1 MSKSIHQH
9 YNLDA
14 LEHFGLE
21 HAPKYGVCSNSDGTI
36 ETIIATDSETTYK
49 KILDILS
56 TAKTTKSISSYSKA
70 FLLPKSPIS
79 IDRIRSGLKEHKVT
93 LSNNSEGADLFVIH
107 DDFYD
112 HFKNGNNIHSSCMM
126 AKLWNY
132 ETFDETIGWGMSKS
146 YCTTTGNQIIYD
158 AKCSEWFNIYN
169 QTVYDTL
176 YDAWMISVLAVNI
189 AYKIDIGEATTIA
202 CDTVMHSSANVQVLT
217 EQLMKDL
224 IMQIQS
230 SNDDDVALAGKI
242 LPTID
247 PKTNYHFLWEF
258 ASEID
263 SYLYKYNRNKDVQ
276 YWKEQANIN
285 DLNYRSAEDMIL
297 WLDEENFLDEIS
309 FRYLERIVRKE
320 ITIHNRNLYVFKIQV
335 KPEYRKYL
343 KTKKK

>member
-1 MSKSIHQH
+1 MSKSVHQH

-36 ETIIATDSETTYK
+36 ETIIATDSETTYN
-49 KILDILS
+49 KIRDILS
-56 TAKTTKSISSYSKA
+56 TAKTTKSIGSYSKA

-93 LSNNSEGADLFVIH
+93 LSNEYDAADLYVVH

-112 HFKNGNNIHSSCMM
+112 HFKNGQNIHSSCMM

-132 ETFDETIGWGMSKS
+132 ETFDSSIGWGGSKN
-146 YCTTTGNQIIYD
+146 YCTTTGNQIVYD
-158 AKCSEWFNIYN
+158 TKCSEWFNIYSGN
-169 QTVYDTL
+169 SFDTL
-176 YDAWMISVLAVNI
+176 YDAWMISGLAVNI
-189 AYKIDIGEATTIA
+189 AYKIDIGEATTIS
-202 CDTVMHSSANVQVLT
+202 CDSVMHSSANVQVLT

-224 IMQIQS
+224 ITQIEG
-230 SNDDDVALAGKI
+230 NEDDVALAGKI

-247 PKTNYHFLWEF
+247 YKTNYHLLWEF
-258 ASEID
+258 ANQID
-263 SYLYKYNRNKDVQ
+263 SSLWRFNRNKDVQ
-276 YWKEQANIN
+276 YWKEQAQIH

-297 WLDEENFLDEIS
+297 WLDEENLLDEIS

-343 KTKKK
+343 RTKKK